1 MIMAY
6 IAKTKEEVEAQA
18 EALTF
23 DMMEE
28 RINRWMVNMENEL
41 PEPQPIISIDGC
53 CVCSRGNISAICG
66 EAKSKKTFLTSA
78 LVASAMAVPSKK
90 INNFKAVD
98 NNMDLRVLWVDT
110 EQGEVHVRRVID
122 RISRMTGASSL
133 GGMYEPRLFTLQL
146 REMAPLERYNLVLD
160 TIEHYSKIL
169 PFDLVVIDGVAD
181 LQRNTNDLE
190 ESDKL
195 VGALMAISTHYNIHI
210 MCVLHTNP
218 GSDKARGHLGSSL
231 QRKAESVIYVHR
243 NGDCSVVEPQFCRN
257 EPFERFSFSISEDG
271 IPELCDMPASE
282 DMSVKGKIVWLLN
295 NEYGGCVERATLSR
309 KITETMNVT
318 SATACMRI
326 KRLVNKGALFEDGNL
341 IRTTPPGNGVINTL
355 TF

>member
-1 MIMAY
+1 MAY

-90 INNFKAVD
+90 INNFKTVD

-122 RISRMTGASSL
+122 RISRMTGASS
-133 GGMYEPRLFTLQL
+133 
-146 REMAPLERYNLVLD
+146 
-160 TIEHYSKIL
+160 
-169 PFDLVVIDGVAD
+169 
-181 LQRNTNDLE
+181 
-190 ESDKL
+190 
-195 VGALMAISTHYNIHI
+195 
-210 MCVLHTNP
+210 
-218 GSDKARGHLGSSL
+218 
-231 QRKAESVIYVHR
+231 
-243 NGDCSVVEPQFCRN
+243 
-257 EPFERFSFSISEDG
+257 
-271 IPELCDMPASE
+271 
-282 DMSVKGKIVWLLN
+282 
-295 NEYGGCVERATLSR
+295 
-309 KITETMNVT
+309 
-318 SATACMRI
+318 
-326 KRLVNKGALFEDGNL
+326 
-341 IRTTPPGNGVINTL
+341 
-355 TF
+355 